1 MPGKSLPSRFLRN
14 ADGSYAVLFAIALVP
29 VILSAG
35 IAVDYASM
43 TRNRAFLQ
51 NAMDAAVIAA
61 GAETNM
67 TPEER
72 IEEAVNVFEANVESH
87 SLQVTPQITVDG
99 ETVSGTASYEHPTSF
114 GGIIGINSI
123 GVSVAAEVKYAVGS
137 AAEVAM
143 VLDYSGSMSWN
154 GKWQAMRDAAKDL
167 VDILGENGE
176 REDISFALAPFT
188 RIVRTSMPSQ
198 YIKDQT
204 AGFTWTGCT
213 QDRKWPFNIKDMT
226 PVGSDASKWGWMPS
240 ANNNHCNG
248 HVARNLNIR
257 PLDSDHAAVKAQLDS
272 MSPDGMT
279 HISLGLEFGW
289 HLVSPNEPFS
299 QGVDYDTPGTKKF
312 IVLLTDGAQ
321 TTKAWGSGNSYT
333 VANGEENLED
343 LCEAIKDKNVY
354 VITVAFDLDDV
365 PTKNR
370 LRDCASNPG
379 YFFEAESNEQLAEA
393 FTTVAALIKGSL
405 HLSQ

>member
-1 MPGKSLPSRFLRN
+1 MPGKTLPSRFLQDT
-14 ADGSYAVLFAIALVP
+14 DGSYAVLFAIALVP

-99 ETVSGTASYEHPTSF
+99 ETISGTASYDYPTSF

-123 GVSVAAEVKYAVGS
+123 GVSVAAQVKYAVES

-188 RIVRTSMPSQ
+188 NIVRTSMPSQ
-198 YIKDQT
+198 YIKDQP
-204 AGFTWTGCT
+204 AGSTWTGCT

-226 PVGSDASKWGWMPS
+226 PVGSNASKWGWMAS
-240 ANNNHCNG
+240 ANNGHCNG
-248 HVARNLNIR
+248 HIARNLNIR
-257 PLDSDHAAVKAQLDS
+257 PLDNDHAAVKAQLDS

-289 HLVSPNEPFS
+289 HLISPNEPFS
-299 QGVDYDTPGTKKF
+299 QGVAYDTPGTKKF

-333 VANGEENLED
+333 VANGEENLEN
-343 LCEAIKDKNVY
+343 LCQAIKDKDVY

-379 YFFEAESNEQLAEA
+379 YFFEAESNEQLAQA

>member
-1 MPGKSLPSRFLRN
+1 MPGKTLASRFLRDTN
-14 ADGSYAVLFAIALVP
+14 GSYAVLFAIALVP

-99 ETVSGTASYEHPTSF
+99 ETISGTANYDYPTSF

-123 GVSVAAEVKYAVGS
+123 GVSVAAQVKYAVES

-188 RIVRTSMPSQ
+188 NIVRTSMPSQ
-198 YIKDQT
+198 YIKDQP
-204 AGFTWTGCT
+204 AGSTWTGCT

-226 PVGSDASKWGWMPS
+226 PVGSNASKWGWMAS
-240 ANNNHCNG
+240 ANNGHCNG
-248 HVARNLNIR
+248 HIARNLNIR
-257 PLDSDHAAVKAQLDS
+257 PLDNDHAAVKAQLDS

-289 HLVSPNEPFS
+289 HLISPNEPFS
-299 QGVDYDTPGTKKF
+299 QGVAYDTPGTKKF

-333 VANGEENLED
+333 VANGEENLEN
-343 LCEAIKDKNVY
+343 LCQAIKDKDVY

-379 YFFEAESNEQLAEA
+379 YFFEAESNEQLAQA

>member
-1 MPGKSLPSRFLRN
+1 MPGKTLPSRFLR
-14 ADGSYAVLFAIALVP
+14 DTSGSYAVLFAIALVP

-87 SLQVTPQITVDG
+87 SLQVTPEITVDG
-99 ETVSGTASYEHPTSF
+99 ETISGTANYDHPTSF

-123 GVSVAAEVKYAVGS
+123 GVSVAAQVKYAVES

-143 VLDYSGSMSWN
+143 VLDYSGSMASN

-167 VDILGENGE
+167 VDILGENGT

-198 YIKDQT
+198 YIKDQP
-204 AGFTWTGCT
+204 AGSTWTGCT

-226 PVGSDASKWGWMPS
+226 PVGSNASKWGWMAS

-248 HVARNLNIR
+248 HIARNLNIR

-299 QGVDYDTPGTKKF
+299 QGVAYDTPGMKKF

-333 VANGEENLED
+333 VTNGEENLED

>member
-1 MPGKSLPSRFLRN
+1 MPGKTLPSRFLQDT
-14 ADGSYAVLFAIALVP
+14 DGSYAVLFAIALVP

-99 ETVSGTASYEHPTSF
+99 ETISGTASYDYPTSF

-123 GVSVAAEVKYAVGS
+123 GVSVAAQVKYAVES

-154 GKWQAMRDAAKDL
+154 GKWQAMRNAAKDL

-188 RIVRTSMPSQ
+188 NIVRTSMPSQ
-198 YIKDQT
+198 YIKDQP
-204 AGFTWTGCT
+204 AGSTWTGCT

-226 PVGSDASKWGWMPS
+226 PVGSNASKWGWMAS
-240 ANNNHCNG
+240 ANNGHCNG
-248 HVARNLNIR
+248 HIARNLNIR
-257 PLDSDHAAVKAQLDS
+257 PLDNDHAAVKAQLDS

-289 HLVSPNEPFS
+289 HLISPNEPFS
-299 QGVDYDTPGTKKF
+299 QGVAYDTPGTKKF

-333 VANGEENLED
+333 VANGEENLEN
-343 LCEAIKDKNVY
+343 LCQAIKDKDVY

-379 YFFEAESNEQLAEA
+379 YFFEAESNEQLAQA

>member
-1 MPGKSLPSRFLRN
+1 MPGKTLASRFLRDTN
-14 ADGSYAVLFAIALVP
+14 GSYAVLFAIALVP

-99 ETVSGTASYEHPTSF
+99 ETISGTASYDYPTSF

-123 GVSVAAEVKYAVGS
+123 GVSVAAQVKYAVES

-188 RIVRTSMPSQ
+188 NIVRTSMPSQ
-198 YIKDQT
+198 YIKDQP
-204 AGFTWTGCT
+204 AGSTWTGCT

-226 PVGSDASKWGWMPS
+226 PVGSNASKWGWMAS
-240 ANNNHCNG
+240 ANNGHCNG
-248 HVARNLNIR
+248 HIARNLNIR
-257 PLDSDHAAVKAQLDS
+257 PLDNDHAAVKAQLDS

-289 HLVSPNEPFS
+289 HLISPNEPFS
-299 QGVDYDTPGTKKF
+299 QGVAYDTPGTKKF

-333 VANGEENLED
+333 VANGEENLEN
-343 LCEAIKDKNVY
+343 LCQAIKDKDVY

-379 YFFEAESNEQLAEA
+379 YFFEAESNEQLAQA

>member
-1 MPGKSLPSRFLRN
+1 MPGKTLPSRFLQDT
-14 ADGSYAVLFAIALVP
+14 DGSYAVLFAIALVP

-99 ETVSGTASYEHPTSF
+99 ETISGTANYDYPTSF

-123 GVSVAAEVKYAVGS
+123 GVSVAAQVKYAVES

-188 RIVRTSMPSQ
+188 NIVRTSMPSQ
-198 YIKDQT
+198 YIKDQP
-204 AGFTWTGCT
+204 AGSTWTGCT

-226 PVGSDASKWGWMPS
+226 PVGSNASKWGWMAS
-240 ANNNHCNG
+240 ANNGHCNG
-248 HVARNLNIR
+248 HIARNLNIR
-257 PLDSDHAAVKAQLDS
+257 PLDNDHAAVKAQLDS

-289 HLVSPNEPFS
+289 HLISPNEPFS
-299 QGVDYDTPGTKKF
+299 QGVAYDTPGTKKF

-333 VANGEENLED
+333 VANGEENLEN
-343 LCEAIKDKNVY
+343 LCQAIKDKDVY

-379 YFFEAESNEQLAEA
+379 YFFEAESNEQLAQA